1 MKSDCLRY
9 RGSIHINLA
18 KEVITGYQSGMKV
31 FKGTYNPQV
40 KLLEASEMDLA
51 VTKEPAKMLEYKI

>member
-1 MKSDCLRY
+1 
-9 RGSIHINLA
+9 
-18 KEVITGYQSGMKV
+18 MKV
-31 FKGTYNPQV
+31 FKGTYNRQV